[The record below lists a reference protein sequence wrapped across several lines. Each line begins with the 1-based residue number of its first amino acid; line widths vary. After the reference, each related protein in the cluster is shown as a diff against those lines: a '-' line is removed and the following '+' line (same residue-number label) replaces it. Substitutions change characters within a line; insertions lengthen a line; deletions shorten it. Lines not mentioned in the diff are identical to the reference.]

1 MFSAAVCKHARV
13 ALYALLGVLL
23 VLEAFWNVHRVSS
36 TAQLYDDDDVQVSAA
51 RRLPR
56 AVGVEDA
63 IY

>member
-1 MFSAAVCKHARV
+1 MSSAVVCKHARV
-13 ALYALLGVLL
+13 ALYALLGVFLL
-23 VLEAFWNVHRVSS
+23 LEAFWNVHRVSS
-36 TAQLYDDDDVQVSAA
+36 TAQLYDDDVEVSAA